1 VAHSRLY
8 GAEVDNADDVE
19 AADENGNY
27 LIEVMLFALNDIVDD
42 EFRPYDQAKDPNR
55 FRYLRG
61 KM

>member
-27 LIEVMLFALNDIVDD
+27 LIEVMLFALNDI
-42 EFRPYDQAKDPNR
+42 RYDLKT
-55 FRYLRG
+55 
-61 KM
+61 